1 MGAGEF
7 VPSQQVSIGYQRDGS
22 ILPASGCFG
31 EVNII
36 MSYRQSMFRRTA
48 IQVFTAATA
57 MTVASLPGSGSET
70 DSDID
75 INEQITASD
84 DGAGERTVSTDGFS
98 HESEHVDFRAF
109 EHHFQVDLHNPALVS
124 TQVPVTVAVAIYDE
138 TDEGGYER
146 HGTVEA
152 EAFKDGEGSLYVSS
166 LLDAEDTY
174 RVEHN
179 PVGISVT
186 QPIDR
191 SVLPT
196 KTRVSDAATGISAD
210 GTGFTADDNSAVEDQ
225 YGAVREWVARE
236 MSDKGQHADW
246 LLDEI
251 DLVAFDGEDAP
262 AGEGVTEHA
271 MSDIDESGGELRN
284 VLLAVEAANGTV
296 VRTPDARLFPEFLR
310 EIIDG

>member
-1 MGAGEF
+1 MGAGVF

-22 ILPASGCFG
+22 VLPVSDCFG

-48 IQVFTAATA
+48 IQAFAAVTA
-57 MTVASLPGSGSET
+57 MTATSLPGSGSET

-84 DGAGERTVSTDGFS
+84 DGAGERIVSTDGFS
-98 HESEHVDFRAF
+98 HESEHVDGHVF
-109 EHHFQVDLHNPALVS
+109 EHRFQVDLHNPALVS
-124 TQVPVTVAVAIYDE
+124 TQVPVTVAVAVYDE
-138 TDEGGYER
+138 TDEGGHER

-152 EAFKDGEGSLYVSS
+152 EAFKDGEGSLSVSF

-174 RVEHN
+174 RVEHY

-196 KTRVSDAATGISAD
+196 KTRVSDAAAGISAD
-210 GTGFTADDNSAVEDQ
+210 GTGFTADENSAVEDQ

-236 MSDKGQHADW
+236 MSDKGQPADW

-251 DLVAFDGEDAP
+251 DLIVFDGEDAT
-262 AGEGVTEHA
+262 AGAGVVEHA

-296 VRTPDARLFPEFLR
+296 VRTPDARLFPEFVR

>member
-1 MGAGEF
+1 M
-7 VPSQQVSIGYQRDGS
+7 
-22 ILPASGCFG
+22 
-31 EVNII
+31 
-36 MSYRQSMFRRTA
+36 TA
-48 IQVFTAATA
+48 
-57 MTVASLPGSGSET
+57 ASLPGSASET
-70 DSDID
+70 DGDID

-84 DGAGERTVSTDGFS
+84 DGAGERMVSTDGFS
-98 HESEHVDFRAF
+98 HESEHGGGRAF
-109 EHHFQVDLHNPALVS
+109 EHHFRVDLHNPALVS
-124 TQVPVTVAVAIYDE
+124 TRVPVTVAIAIYDE
-138 TDEGGYER
+138 TDEGGHER
-146 HGTVEA
+146 HGTVEV
-152 EAFKDGEGSLYVSS
+152 EAFKDDDGSLYVSF

-174 RVEHN
+174 RVEHY

-196 KTRVSDAATGISAD
+196 KARVSDAEAGISAD

-236 MSDKGQHADW
+236 MIDKGQHADW

-251 DLVAFDGEDAP
+251 DLVAFDGEDAT
-262 AGEGVTEHA
+262 AGAGVAEHA

-284 VLLAVEAANGTV
+284 VLLAVEAANGRV